1 MLYELTFPLVRFYLK
16 KQIPVAVG
24 LSRLPGFTIYTMRR
38 NLLLYCI
45 AFIAVICVLFLF
57 NKEYR
62 GLSEYTELS
71 TRHNLVHS
79 SYLTLY
85 RQLNN
90 AAVLHPQLQEAD
102 RSELPLFYADSL
114 SIIEQLKLLKT
125 AVRDS
130 VNIQMAETIDSSVR
144 AELSWIIKSNV
155 PDSILYHRSSKHITA
170 LKTIDSLIRVGLSRT
185 SFLVSESKRQVKDE
199 AGKLKLWITIFILLA
214 GTMLLYITVSLL
226 QQRRQRK
233 RKEKELEAVFDR
245 VNDAVVSVDNNW
257 RYTFLND
264 AALETHPAGK
274 EETLGKVIWDVHP
287 EMKGTIFWD
296 KYYEAMQTRQTVEI
310 EDYFAPMDSWISVKV
325 YPSVDGLTL
334 FYKDITKNKKAE
346 QEISKLNAELEKKV
360 LERTDELLQAKN
372 KLSETLEKTS
382 FLATIADNIQ
392 DPVIST
398 DNDAGIT
405 RWNKAAELL
414 LEWKTE
420 EVIGKNATE
429 ILHVDYLG
437 VPRDTI
443 YKLLDE
449 KNYWQGEVIYH
460 TKSGRPVNVLITA
473 SRLKDSDGNITGS
486 LALVRDITERKK
498 AEIQLKE
505 FEHFFSNSNDFSC
518 IANTEGHFEIVNL
531 SFNNL
536 LGYSQNELSERP
548 FIDFV
553 HPDDIT
559 STIAAYEQLKS
570 GAKLIHFINRYRKK
584 DGSYLVLDWNASPN
598 PDTGKLY
605 CIARD
610 ITERKKAEAALSKL
624 NEELE
629 QKVIERTEAFRQS
642 KEQYRYLFQNNPM
655 PMWVIDLDNF
665 RFLDVN
671 EMATLQYGYSREEF
685 LSMTAVDIRP
695 EEDASSFIQADHS
708 FENSNQN
715 YNKGIWRHR
724 KKDGSIILV
733 DIIGHKILF
742 EGIPARLIL
751 AHDVTQQEHAKEKL
765 VSNEKRFR
773 ALVENSNDIIGL
785 LNDKLVHVYR
795 SPSSERITGYTWE
808 ERMESGVMGEIHPE
822 DYPAFEKSLADIRTN
837 PGKVVPVTY
846 RLKHKN
852 GAYIWLEGTFTNL
865 LYDPSVG
872 AIVVNMRDIT
882 GSRNN
887 EQKIIRL
894 NEELEEKV
902 MTRTEQLRRSNEEL
916 EAFSYSVS
924 HDLRAPLR
932 GIIGFTNILEEDYSS
947 KLDAEAKRITAIIKN
962 NTVKMGT
969 LIDDLLSFSRLGRQP
984 VTKTKLNTNDIINEI
999 TAEPVIKNTGRDI
1012 IWIIPDL
1019 PAVHADPVTIKQ
1031 VWMNLVSNAVKY
1043 SNKNPQP
1050 VIEIGTTP
1058 AKDEIIFFV
1067 KDNGVGF
1074 DEKYRNKLFK
1084 VFQRL
1089 HSASEFEGT
1098 GVGLAIVEKIITRHD
1113 GKVWAEAEPGKGACF
1128 YFSLPKQ

>member
-1 MLYELTFPLVRFYLK
+1 
-16 KQIPVAVG
+16 
-24 LSRLPGFTIYTMRR
+24 MRK

-57 NKEYR
+57 NKEYK

-71 TRHNLVHS
+71 TRHNLVYS
-79 SYLTLY
+79 SYLNLY

-90 AAVLHPQLQEAD
+90 AAVLYPGLMEAD
-102 RSELPLFYADSL
+102 RSGSPLFYADSL
-114 SIIEQLKLLKT
+114 SIIKQLELLQ
-125 AVRDS
+125 AVVRDS
-130 VNIQMAETIDSSVR
+130 VNIRMAETINNSVR
-144 AELSWIIKSNV
+144 AELSWIIKSNI
-155 PDSILYHRSSKHITA
+155 PDSILYHRSPEHIAA
-170 LKTIDSLIRVGLSRT
+170 LKMIDSLIRVGLNRT
-185 SFLVSESKRQVKDE
+185 SFLVAESKKQVKDE
-199 AGKLKLWITIFILLA
+199 AGKLKLWITLFILLA
-214 GTMLLYITVSLL
+214 GTLLLYITVSLV
-226 QQRRQRK
+226 QQRRHRK
-233 RKEKELEAVFDR
+233 RKEKELEAVFER
-245 VNDAVVSVDNNW
+245 VNDAVISVDNNW
-257 RYTFLND
+257 HYTFLND
-264 AALETHPAGK
+264 AALASHPEGK

-296 KYYEAMQTRQTVEI
+296 KYHEAMQTRQTVEI

-325 YPSVDGLTL
+325 YPAVDGLTL

-360 LERTDELLQAKN
+360 LERTDELLQAKD
-372 KLSETLEKTS
+372 KLSETLERTS

-398 DNDAGIT
+398 DNEARIT
-405 RWNKAAELL
+405 RWNKAAEIL
-414 LEWKTE
+414 LEWKSE
-420 EVIGKNATE
+420 EVIGKDGAE

-437 VPRDTI
+437 VQRETI
-443 YKLLDE
+443 YKILDE

-498 AEIQLKE
+498 AEAQLKE

-518 IANTEGHFEIVNL
+518 IANTDGYFEIVNS

-536 LGYSQNELSERP
+536 LGYSQNELAEKP
-548 FIDFV
+548 FIYFV
-553 HPDDIT
+553 HPDDIE
-559 STIAAYEQLKS
+559 STMAAYDQLKS
-570 GAKLIHFINRYRKK
+570 GAQLIHFINRYRKK
-584 DGSYLVLDWNASPN
+584 DGSYLVLDWNATPN
-598 PDTGKLY
+598 RDTGKLY

-610 ITERKKAEAALSKL
+610 ITQRKKAEDALSKL

-629 QKVIERTEAFRQS
+629 QKVKERTEAFRQS
-642 KEQYRYLFQNNPM
+642 EEQYRYLFQNNPM
-655 PMWVIDLDNF
+655 PMWVIDLSNF

-695 EEDASSFIQADHS
+695 EEDATSFIQADHS

-724 KKDGSIILV
+724 KKDGTIILV

-742 EGIPARLIL
+742 EGMPARLIL
-751 AHDVTQQEHAKEKL
+751 AHDVTEQEQAKDQL

-785 LNDKLVHVYR
+785 LNDQLVHVYR

-808 ERMESGVMGEIHPE
+808 ERVKSGVMGEIHPE
-822 DYPAFEKSLADIRTN
+822 DYPAFEKNIADIRAN

-846 RLKHKN
+846 RLKHKS
-852 GAYIWLEGTFTNL
+852 GTYIWLAGTFTNL
-865 LYDPSVG
+865 AHDPAVG

-882 GSRNN
+882 DSKIN
-887 EQKIIRL
+887 EQKITRL

-902 MTRTEQLRRSNEEL
+902 MTRTEELKRSNEEL

-947 KLDAEAKRITAIIKN
+947 KLDDEAKRITAIIKS
-962 NTVKMGT
+962 NTVKMGN

-984 VTKTKLNTNDIINEI
+984 VTKIKLNTNDFIKEVM
-999 TAEPVIKNTGRDI
+999 AEPVIKNTGKDI
-1012 IWIIPDL
+1012 TWIIPDL
-1019 PAVHADPVTIKQ
+1019 PVVYADPVTIKQ
-1031 VWMNLVSNAVKY
+1031 VWMNLISNAVKY
-1043 SNKNPQP
+1043 SNKNQQP
-1050 VIEIGTTP
+1050 VIEINTIP
-1058 AKDEIIFFV
+1058 ASNEIIFFV
-1067 KDNGVGF
+1067 RDNGVGF
-1074 DEKYRNKLFK
+1074 DEKYRHKLFK

-1089 HSASEFEGT
+1089 HSAAEFEGT
-1098 GVGLAIVEKIITRHD
+1098 GVGLAIVEKIITRHG